1 MDHEMKTVEIP
12 TEKLVDALLH
22 MKQFEHHYAT
32 QESVDNLK
40 ESVREFKS
48 DTNKR
53 FDQVDK
59 RFEKL
64 ESKLDRLQWLIVSL
78 SVTLFFKEQ
87 ILSLFM

>member
-1 MDHEMKTVEIP
+1 MDNEMKTVEIP

-53 FDQVDK
+53 F
-59 RFEKL
+59 EKL
-64 ESKLDRLQWLIVSL
+64 ESKLDRLQWIIVSL

>member
-1 MDHEMKTVEIP
+1 MDNEMETVQIP
-12 TEKLVDALLH
+12 AEKLVDALLH

-53 FDQVDK
+53 F
-59 RFEKL
+59 EKL
-64 ESKLDRLQWLIVSL
+64 
-78 SVTLFFKEQ
+78 
-87 ILSLFM
+87 